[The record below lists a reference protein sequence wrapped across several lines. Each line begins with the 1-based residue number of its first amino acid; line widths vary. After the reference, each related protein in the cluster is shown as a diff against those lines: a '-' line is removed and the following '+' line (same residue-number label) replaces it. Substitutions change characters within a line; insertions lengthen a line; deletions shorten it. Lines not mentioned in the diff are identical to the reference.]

1 LAKSKPGADFFAI
14 SVPPVFISAEIVSG
28 ELFFLQNS
36 SVVKIRQW

>member
-1 LAKSKPGADFFAI
+1 
-14 SVPPVFISAEIVSG
+14 VFISAEIVSG